1 MEKKEVKKK
10 VVKKDTALPLIKR
23 VRGEGYTTDNR
34 SLSRRFK
41 NVKLQ
46 LWASDPRSW
55 ALHLRRA

>member
-1 MEKKEVKKK
+1 MENKEVKK
-10 VVKKDTALPLIKR
+10 KKDTALPLIKR
-23 VRGEGYTTDNR
+23 ARGEGYTTDNR

>member
-10 VVKKDTALPLIKR
+10 VVKKDSALPLIKR

-46 LWASDPRSW
+46 LWEQDHKVQVAW
-55 ALHLRRA
+55 V

>member
-10 VVKKDTALPLIKR
+10 AVKKDTALPLIKR

>member
-10 VVKKDTALPLIKR
+10 VVKKDGALPLIKR

-46 LWASDPRSW
+46 LWEQDHKDQVAW
-55 ALHLRRA
+55 V

>member
-10 VVKKDTALPLIKR
+10 DVKKEAAATKLPLITR
-23 VRGEGYTTDNR
+23 PRGGTTVDNR

-46 LWASDPRSW
+46 LWEQDHRDQVAW
-55 ALHLRRA
+55 V

>member
-10 VVKKDTALPLIKR
+10 AVKKDGALPLIKR

-46 LWASDPRSW
+46 SWASDPRSW

>member
-10 VVKKDTALPLIKR
+10 VVKKDGALPLIKR

>member
-23 VRGEGYTTDNR
+23 ARGEGYTTDNR

-41 NVKLQ
+41 NIKI
-46 LWASDPRSW
+46 
-55 ALHLRRA
+55 

>member
-1 MEKKEVKKK
+1 MENKEVKKK
-10 VVKKDTALPLIKR
+10 AVKKDGALPLIKR

-46 LWASDPRSW
+46 LWEQDHRDWVAW
-55 ALHLRRA
+55 V

>member
-10 VVKKDTALPLIKR
+10 AVKKEVKKDGALPLIKR

-41 NVKLQ
+41 NVKL
-46 LWASDPRSW
+46 
-55 ALHLRRA
+55 